1 MGDRTAIEWAA
12 NADGTPGASWNPI
25 VGCSHASPG
34 CRNCYA
40 QVEAAR
46 QERIAAAAGR
56 TTPYAGTTQL
66 TKVGPVFT
74 GKVAFAEAQLRRP
87 LARRKP
93 TTWFV
98 NSMGDLGA
106 EGVEDAWLDQ
116 VWAVMALCPQH
127 TFIVLTKRPERLRA
141 YLSAGEVVRR
151 IYSVANGLRYSAAP
165 SAGRRPRT
173 FQRWMAASARDT
185 AWLTAGGCAAEMF
198 ARNEPGRAYPSWVR
212 WPLANVWLGVTAEDQ
227 ERADQR
233 IPVLLDTPAAVRF
246 VSYEPAIGPL
256 DLTHVREVDGCSYHT
271 LRGSSGPLPWQV
283 PGLPR
288 LDWVICGGESGRG
301 EHVRP
306 MHPDWARQVRDDCA
320 AAGVPFFFKQW
331 GEWTPGENAAGVRGT
346 LPAAWLRDDGWE
358 ARPVL
363 ESEGEALAAFDDE
376 PHVYRIG
383 KRRAGRLLDGE
394 LHNARPPL
402 AASTEGGVDAA
413 SPAPGPA
420 PSAPSSPAPPALG
433 GASSSPEPSR

>member
-12 NADGTPGASWNPI
+12 NADGTPGATWNPV

-40 QVEAAR
+40 QGEAAR

-56 TTPYAGTTQL
+56 ATPYAGTTQQ

-116 VWAVMALCPQH
+116 VWSVMAASQQH

-141 YLSAGEVVRR
+141 YLST
-151 IYSVANGLRYSAAP
+151 P
-165 SAGRRPRT
+165 DRPRLV
-173 FQRWMAASARDT
+173 AR
-185 AWLTAGGCAAEMF
+185 AWCMVGRNLRDGHPGWSRRVWNAEGE
-198 ARNEPGRAYPSWVR
+198 NSTPRA
-212 WPLANVWLGVTAEDQ
+212 WPLPNVWLGVTAEDQ

-233 IPVLLDTPAAVRF
+233 IPVLLATPAAVRF
-246 VSYEPAIGPL
+246 VSYEPAIGSL
-256 DLTHVREVDGCSYHT
+256 DLGRICIQQRRPGSVRAGIHLNA
-271 LRGSSGPLPWQV
+271 LRGRYVES
-283 PGLPR
+283 GLPYLGDWDINSPPPEIPPIR

-346 LPAAWLRDDGWE
+346 LPAAWLRQDGWE

-363 ESEGEALAAFDDE
+363 ESEGDALVAFDDE

-383 KRRAGRLLDGE
+383 KRRAGRLLDGA
-394 LHNARPPL
+394 LHDARPPL
-402 AASTEGGVDAA
+402 AGAA
-413 SPAPGPA
+413 A
-420 PSAPSSPAPPALG
+420 
-433 GASSSPEPSR
+433 